1 MNKKSLFNKV
11 FIKSSFDRE
20 TTSKVFDYYFE
31 ELRKIV
37 VSDRMLLLDE
47 IGVFEVEHRPMT
59 TVKDLK
65 KGAEILLPP
74 KDKIKF
80 RPSESLINAL
90 KD

>member
-1 MNKKSLFNKV
+1 MNKKSFFNKV
-11 FIKSSFDRE
+11 YVRSSFDRE
-20 TTSKVFDYYFE
+20 TSVKVFDYYFE
-31 ELRKIV
+31 ELKKNVI
-37 VSDRMLLLDE
+37 SDRLLLMDE

-80 RPSESLINAL
+80 RASESLINAL